1 PAELPEAEAFFDRPE
16 VETALALLSVIDNPR
31 DDIALIAALRSPA
44 YAFTPG
50 ELAEIRL
57 SRPDGDFYDALVLYA
72 GSDEKS
78 RRFLTELEDFRALAP
93 ELGAERTLWL
103 LYNRTELPALVSAET
118 VSGAER
124 RAGLMRLIEY
134 ARGAAATGRVSLFDF
149 LRFVRKLREHN
160 AGTDAAS
167 SSYGGTGAVRI
178 MTAHKSKG
186 LEFPIVF
193 LADMSR
199 QFNFTDSREKLLFHR
214 ELGVGPKRVDLERR
228 IEYPTLPRLAIARKL
243 ADETMSEELRVLYVA
258 MTRAQEKLI
267 ITYASGGAE
276 DTLAKLAPHVRQF
289 DASRFNASQVGAR
302 IPPYIL
308 SKQKSV
314 GDILL
319 LSALAR
325 PEARAMFDE
334 QSRSV
339 TEVARYGRPGVARNF
354 DWDMRLIRVGKEN
367 VFSARGESTAS
378 LSPEKELPAPPSEQQ
393 PPPAL
398 VYPYPKAPELPSKL
412 TVTELKNRRVD
423 LEARADALPIEATRE
438 NEHKTPHARPDFI
451 TQSSALTGAERGTAL
466 HLAMRRLDFREYAGE
481 EEVRRELDSLAAT
494 GYLSARRREAVDE
507 AKILRFLRSTLGAR
521 VISSGQKSPE
531 LFREFK
537 FSVFVPAE
545 MYFPGGGKDE
555 IMLQGV
561 VDLAFREAEPNG
573 GDGLVI
579 VDFKTDR
586 IAGLA
591 ALREKTTLYTPQI
604 EAYMSAMERVTGL
617 RAHEGILYFF
627 DADEAVRV

>member
-1 PAELPEAEAFFDRPE
+1 
-16 VETALALLSVIDNPR
+16 
-31 DDIALIAALRSPA
+31 
-44 YAFTPG
+44 
-50 ELAEIRL
+50 
-57 SRPDGDFYDALVLYA
+57 
-72 GSDEKS
+72 
-78 RRFLTELEDFRALAP
+78 
-93 ELGAERTLWL
+93 
-103 LYNRTELPALVSAET
+103 
-118 VSGAER
+118 
-124 RAGLMRLIEY
+124 
-134 ARGAAATGRVSLFDF
+134 
-149 LRFVRKLREHN
+149 
-160 AGTDAAS
+160 
-167 SSYGGTGAVRI
+167 
-178 MTAHKSKG
+178 
-186 LEFPIVF
+186 
-193 LADMSR
+193 MSR

-276 DTLAKLAPHVRQF
+276 DTLAKLAPHVRQL

-302 IPPYIL
+302 VPPYIL

-325 PEARAMFDE
+325 PEARALFGE
-334 QSRSV
+334 QAYS
-339 TEVARYGRPGVARNF
+339 EA
-354 DWDMRLIRVGKEN
+354 WDMRLIRVGKET

-378 LSPEKELPAPPSEQQ
+378 LSHEKELPAPPSEQQ

-423 LEARADALPIEATRE
+423 LEARADALPIETPRADAFPVEATRE
-438 NEHKTPHARPDFI
+438 NGHKTPHARPDFI

-481 EEVRRELDSLAAT
+481 EEMRRELDALAAS

-507 AKILRFLRSTLGAR
+507 AKILRFLRSELGAR

-545 MYFPGGGKDE
+545 MYFPGGGNDE

-586 IAGLA
+586 IAGPA
-591 ALREKTTLYTPQI
+591 ALREKTALYTPQVA
-604 EAYMSAMERVTGL
+604 AYMSAMERVTGL
-617 RAHEGILYFF
+617 RAREGILYFF